1 MKRLYVR
8 PQTEVILIQQTQM
21 ICGSDA
27 GVSRNT
33 EPDNSDPSIPTR
45 SRSNSWDDEEE
56 EDYDF

>member
-27 GVSRNT
+27 GITRNT
-33 EPDNSDPSIPTR
+33 DPDNSDSSVPTR
-45 SRSNSWDDEEE
+45 SRSNNWDDEEE
-56 EDYDF
+56 DDDDF

>member
-27 GVSRNT
+27 GITQKT
-33 EPDNSDPSIPTR
+33 EPDNSDSSIPNR

>member
-27 GVSRNT
+27 GITRNT
-33 EPDNSDPSIPTR
+33 EPDTSDSSIPTR
-45 SRSNSWDDEEE
+45 SRSNSWDDEEDD
-56 EDYDF
+56 DYDF